1 MTDHIVSR
9 RRFLQAAGAAG
20 IWTAGS
26 STTASGAEPRP
37 VAVESAREVG
47 ISKWD
52 LDTPALI
59 VDLDALE
66 ANLSAMQ
73 QTVRRNRI
81 ASPAARQNPQVPGHR
96 SAPAC

>member
-1 MTDHIVSR
+1 M
-9 RRFLQAAGAAG
+9 
-20 IWTAGS
+20 
-26 STTASGAEPRP
+26 
-37 VAVESAREVG
+37 ESAREVG

-73 QTVRRNRI
+73 QMVRRNRI
-81 ASPAARQNPQVPGHR
+81 ASRPHVKTHKCPAIARLQLA
-96 SAPAC
+96 SAPWGSALPK